1 MSALFLPAIC
11 AAAESRISVP
21 LRNGRLS
28 VAQVQEA
35 IEVDLH
41 FPPTAMAFLPTV
53 NAGVDLRSIN
63 DWMLLRGL
71 NSAMG
76 EGFHAGVTDQSLLI
90 RFDADK
96 LPRDWNQS
104 CDALGRFTDVA
115 APEAVARQNL
125 RFGLHLPAVVDPQRP
140 LVLLIHGLDGD
151 RACCGD
157 LAKLLT
163 SDGFQTAF
171 FAYPSERPLAQSADL
186 FAHHMRSLH
195 ERFPSMKIELVT
207 ESMGGLLARKYVE
220 GPEYAGGV
228 DHFIMIAP
236 PNAGSTWTPFSFLLK
251 LGVNAWK
258 WGHDPEWSPAWM
270 ITEGICQSAQD
281 LRPKSEFLSEL
292 NSQPRR
298 NGVRYTIIAG
308 ERPLQYRIAAEFLD
322 WSGEVLGDR
331 LAGWWGIRQV
341 KSAAADDSRRL
352 LAQIGDEDGPVSL
365 FSTRLAGVNDFQAL
379 AADHVALYESID
391 GRAPAA
397 WPVIRDRLS
406 K

>member
-1 MSALFLPAIC
+1 
-11 AAAESRISVP
+11 
-21 LRNGRLS
+21 
-28 VAQVQEA
+28 
-35 IEVDLH
+35 
-41 FPPTAMAFLPTV
+41 
-53 NAGVDLRSIN
+53 
-63 DWMLLRGL
+63 
-71 NSAMG
+71 
-76 EGFHAGVTDQSLLI
+76 
-90 RFDADK
+90 
-96 LPRDWNQS
+96 
-104 CDALGRFTDVA
+104 
-115 APEAVARQNL
+115 
-125 RFGLHLPAVVDPQRP
+125 
-140 LVLLIHGLDGD
+140 
-151 RACCGD
+151 
-157 LAKLLT
+157 
-163 SDGFQTAF
+163 
-171 FAYPSERPLAQSADL
+171 
-186 FAHHMRSLH
+186 
-195 ERFPSMKIELVT
+195 
-207 ESMGGLLARKYVE
+207 
-220 GPEYAGGV
+220 V